1 MNGIEIKQLAHTY
14 PHQSQPALRQIAF
27 TIKQGQAFGL
37 LGPNGAGK
45 TTLIHILSTLLIPS
59 IGTAR
64 ICGYDIVKQSRQVRR
79 VIGLAASSERSFYF
93 RLTGYQNLE
102 FFGGLLGLRGKQLT
116 KRVEEVLE
124 SVGLT
129 QARNVLF
136 MRYSTGMKRKLS
148 LARCLLHDPEVYLL
162 DEPTSGLD
170 PKSAYHI
177 QQIIADLK
185 SCNRTILLATHDMGV
200 AESLSDTVGILR
212 EGELVAVNTPAKLRS
227 IIKTRKMKVT
237 FSSSTFNSDC
247 DRIHCLLDALRS
259 VPIVSE
265 VRVGNP
271 SIVLYLKEQLN
282 VTEVIGVLSKARL
295 EITSIQVVE
304 PSLEDVF
311 FWTMER

>member
-1 MNGIEIKQLAHTY
+1 MNGIEIKHLTHTY
-14 PHQSQPALRQIAF
+14 PHQSRPALNQIAL
-27 TIKQGQAFGL
+27 TIEQGQAFGL

-59 IGTAR
+59 NGTAR
-64 ICGYDIVKQSRQVRR
+64 VCGYDVVKQSRQVRHC
-79 VIGLAASSERSFYF
+79 IGLTASSERSFYF

-102 FFGGLLGLRGKQLT
+102 FFGGLLGLRGKQLRI
-116 KRVEEVLE
+116 RVEEMLE
-124 SVGLT
+124 LVRLSE
-129 QARNVLF
+129 ARNVLF

-148 LARCLLHDPEVYLL
+148 LARCLLHDPAVYLL

-170 PKSAYHI
+170 PKSVYHI

-185 SCNRTILLATHDMGV
+185 SRNRTILLATHDMGV
-200 AESLSDTVGILR
+200 AESLSDTVGILK
-212 EGELVAVNTPAKLRS
+212 EGELVAVNTPTKLRS
-227 IIKTRKMKVT
+227 IIKLRKMNVT
-237 FSSSTFNSDC
+237 LSSNAFNSDC

-271 SIVLYLKEQLN
+271 SLVLYLKDQLS
-282 VTEVIGVLSKARL
+282 VTELIGVLSQASL
-295 EITSIQVVE
+295 EITNIQVVE